1 MKILVGLGNPGSQYE
16 NTRHNFGFSFIDALA
31 EQLNASFK
39 ASRVKALE
47 AQGNY
52 GSAKVLLLKPQTF
65 MNLSGEAV
73 AGILRFYKKEVAD
86 LLIVYDDLDIEL
98 GRIKF
103 AAEGSSGGHKGIQ
116 SIIECLGT
124 KVFDRLRLGISKA
137 PVGMNPADYVL
148 RNFGSG
154 EKPLMRKVIDASL
167 KALDIYFDK
176 GITAAMNHA
185 NGQLIV

>member
-52 GSAKVLLLKPQTF
+52 GSTKVLLLKPQTF

-73 AGILRFYKKEVAD
+73 SGILRFYKREISD
-86 LLIVYDDLDIEL
+86 LLVVYDDLDLEL
-98 GRIKF
+98 GRVKF
-103 AAEGSSGGHKGIQ
+103 ATEGSSGGHKGIQ
-116 SIIECLGT
+116 SIIECLGL
-124 KVFDRLRLGISKA
+124 KVFDRLRLG
-137 PVGMNPADYVL
+137 VGRPPEGMQTADYVL
-148 RNFGSG
+148 RNFARE
-154 EKPLMRKVIDASL
+154 EKKLARKVIDASL
-167 KALDIYFDK
+167 KNLDLYFDQ
-176 GITAAMNHA
+176 GMTAAMNHA